1 MAEILRAAALTM
13 SITAIIPARG
23 GSKRVPGKN
32 LLPLAGE
39 PLVVHTIRHALQA
52 DSIDEVIVSTEDD
65 KIAAVAAAAGAR
77 VISRP
82 ASLASDE
89 ATSESALKH
98 ALETWAKEGG
108 AEPELVVFL
117 QCTSPVRRADDI
129 DRAVDQLRTAK
140 ADSLFSASENKRFVW
155 AAGNGSPRPL
165 NYDYKHRKREQDF
178 GKQYQENGSIYIFK
192 PWVLAKENN
201 RLGGKIEVYEM
212 DYWSSFQIDSA
223 EDVELCEWILQK
235 PEYRSDFAW
244 PDALDLIVF
253 DFDGVMTDNTV
264 SVSQDGSESVTCS
277 RADGLG
283 IDLLRTTG
291 VPIIVLSTERNPVV
305 AARAKKLGLPCHHE
319 IGDKSAFLAEY
330 IASHGYRSERVVYVG
345 NDVND
350 AGCLEQVGIPVVV
363 GDAHPD
369 AARLA
374 RIKLVNHGGR
384 GAVRELADLIL
395 TNVKFNRKSQ

>member
-1 MAEILRAAALTM
+1 M
-13 SITAIIPARG
+13 SVIAIIPARS

-39 PLVVHTIRHALQA
+39 PLLVHTIRHALRS
-52 DSIDEVIVSTEDD
+52 DTVDEVLVSTEDE
-65 KIAAVAAAAGAR
+65 KIAAVAEAAGAH
-77 VISRP
+77 VIARP
-82 ASLASDE
+82 ASLGSDE
-89 ATSESALKH
+89 ASSESALKH
-98 ALETWAKEGG
+98 ALETRAKRGG

-117 QCTSPVRRADDI
+117 QCTSPVRRPDDI
-129 DRAVDQLRTAK
+129 DHAIAHIRAAK
-140 ADSLFSASENKRFVW
+140 ADSLFSATENKRFVW
-155 AAGNGSPRPL
+155 SAGDGNPHPL
-165 NYDYKHRKREQDF
+165 NYDYKKRKREQDF
-178 GKQYQENGSIYIFK
+178 EKQYQENGSIYIFK

-201 RLGGKIEVYEM
+201 RLGGKIVVYEM
-212 DYWSSFQIDSA
+212 DYWSSFQIDSP
-223 EDVELCEWILQK
+223 EDVELCEWILQR

-244 PDALDLIVF
+244 PDTIDLIVF

-264 SVSQDGSESVTCS
+264 SVSQDGTESVTCS

-283 IDLLRTTG
+283 IDMLRATG

-305 AARAKKLGLPCHHE
+305 AARAKKLSLQCHHD
-319 IGDKSAFLAEY
+319 IGDKTAFLAEY
-330 IASHGYRSERVVYVG
+330 IASHKYRPERVVYVG

-374 RIKLVNHGGR
+374 RVKLLNHGGR
-384 GAVRELADLIL
+384 GAVRELADIVLS
-395 TNVKFNRKSQ
+395 NVKFNRKSQ